1 MCVPTLP
8 FYPLSQPGNTCPS
21 SISVAGGS
29 VATLKLGSAW
39 STLKA
44 GSERG

>member
-8 FYPLSQPGNTCPS
+8 FYPLSQPGNTWS